1 MWFRLSFIQC
11 LASQGHFSYVSGSTY
26 CASKYAVH
34 AFTSAARHD
43 LVGTP
48 IRVTHISP
56 GMVRGTEFSNVR
68 FGDDAKAAALYEG
81 IEALA
86 PEDVADN
93 VLYAVSLGAW
103 TGLCVVSVRAWLF

>member
-1 MWFRLSFIQC
+1 M
-11 LASQGHFSYVSGSTY
+11 
-26 CASKYAVH
+26 H

-48 IRVTHISP
+48 LRVTHISP
-56 GMVRGTEFSNVR
+56 GMVGGTEFSNVR
-68 FGDDAKAAALYEG
+68 FGDDAKAAALYDG

-93 VLYAVSLGAW
+93 VLYAVSAPISLPCIIIHRS
-103 TGLCVVSVRAWLF
+103 L